1 MSKVHRSIGEI
12 KSLVFHINGINFLLE
27 KWERQK
33 RKRKYEPI
41 VEIIARWFNTHRA
54 KYVLSRRMNRL
65 EEIVRLIPQGMWK
78 GHAELL
84 LRAGSVAYK
93 AERFSFGMVCYQLVL
108 DVTSNDKFEDHETRL
123 IAYTGN
129 VECGIRKMFNDISHY
144 SKVDDFGY
152 KHVCFQH
159 SFVWE
164 SLASV
169 SSTVCEDL
177 KPRLIHAKNLMYL
190 YETRKEALILKLPPT
205 VAHPFL

>member
-1 MSKVHRSIGEI
+1 MSTVDLDINEI
-12 KSLVFHINGINFLLE
+12 KSLIFHINGINFLIE

-33 RKRKYEPI
+33 RKRKYESLK
-41 VEIIARWFNTHRA
+41 EIFARWFNTHRA
-54 KYVLSRRMNRL
+54 KYILGRRMNNLEDMMRL
-65 EEIVRLIPQGMWK
+65 VPKNKWVE
-78 GHAELL
+78 HSELL
-84 LRAGSVAYK
+84 IRAGNASYR
-93 AERFSFGMVCYQLVL
+93 AERFLFGMACYQLVL

-129 VECGIRKMFNDISHY
+129 VECGIRKMLNDIRHY

-152 KHVCFQH
+152 RHVCFQH

-190 YETRKEALILKLPPT
+190 YETKKEALILKLPRT